1 MKPAASVIIFTSLS
15 GLGFGLLAFLGLG
28 MPMVDGLVAFVFFA
42 IAYALSVGGLLA
54 STFHLGHPARA
65 IKAFSQWRTS
75 WLSREGWLAVLALIV
90 MAIYAIGVIF
100 LGVRLSIVGIIG
112 AGLSLATVFSTAMIY
127 TQLRSIPRW
136 NTVWTPLMFMSY
148 SIAGGALLA
157 GQTDL
162 ALSLLSMMA
171 AIQIVTWIAG
181 DKAMATSG
189 TTIATATGLKGK
201 SIRAFEPPHTGT
213 NYLLQEFGY
222 QVARKHVAKLRII
235 SIICSAGTPIL
246 FLSLP
251 FNHWL
256 ALAAVVSHLIGVLTS
271 RWLFFAQ
278 AEHTSMLYY
287 GRHTAAA
294 K

>member
-100 LGVRLSIVGIIG
+100 FGVRLSIVGIIG

-127 TQLRSIPRW
+127 TQLRSIP
-136 NTVWTPLMFMSY
+136 
-148 SIAGGALLA
+148 
-157 GQTDL
+157 
-162 ALSLLSMMA
+162 
-171 AIQIVTWIAG
+171 
-181 DKAMATSG
+181 
-189 TTIATATGLKGK
+189 
-201 SIRAFEPPHTGT
+201 
-213 NYLLQEFGY
+213 
-222 QVARKHVAKLRII
+222 
-235 SIICSAGTPIL
+235 
-246 FLSLP
+246 
-251 FNHWL
+251 
-256 ALAAVVSHLIGVLTS
+256 
-271 RWLFFAQ
+271 
-278 AEHTSMLYY
+278 
-287 GRHTAAA
+287 
-294 K
+294 